1 MHCAQRAVVFG
12 GGINKTIAGNALRS
26 KGSGVWGRN
35 KSNDCVPSAFISYPP
50 PQKKKKTRHNQ
61 VDPDVEAAYCFRWVA
76 FLHV

>member
-12 GGINKTIAGNALRS
+12 GGINQTIVSRQPLY
-26 KGSGVWGRN
+26 
-35 KSNDCVPSAFISYPP
+35 PIPP